1 MEYELLKLV
10 ISLIYV
16 ANLALII
23 GVPWAAIHFWRK
35 GNKEHERLSDA
46 RNRYMQAANEWDRA
60 REWDGIWRR
69 FLTSAADRKDRLV
82 YVRSAYQMAV
92 SGTKCMTE
100 SYWADNNRLGDD
112 GLPTLT
118 PDLSVRKDQDTWFRD
133 YEAKS
138 GCWYAVPKDATRVAY
153 GPHNGIPDVL
163 YVNRVSEWANDRCRT
178 YHRQVLQGL
187 GPRPQPWQYGLK
199 PDLSGFLPNVR
210 R

>member
-1 MEYELLKLV
+1 MLWDLGEKLLTLIWVSSFVLV
-10 ISLIYV
+10 AFGPLV
-16 ANLALII
+16 AIQCWIKYQN
-23 GVPWAAIHFWRK
+23 RK
-35 GNKEHERLSDA
+35 GDLIET
-46 RNRYMQAANEWDRA
+46 RNRFLRAVNEWDRA
-60 REWDGIWRR
+60 GERDAMWRR
-69 FLTSAADRKDRLV
+69 FLTGAADRGDRLV

-133 YEAKS
+133 RRVSA
-138 GCWYAVPKDATRVAY
+138 GCWYAVPRDGMRVAY
-153 GPHNGIPDVL
+153 GPHNGIRDVL
-163 YVNRVSEWANDRCRT
+163 YVNQVSDWVNDTCRDW
-178 YHRQVLQGL
+178 HGRVLQGL

-199 PDLSGFLPNVR
+199 PDLSGMLPNAR